1 MMAALVCLDVF
12 RSILRV
18 PLMEQRHTTDVR
30 DMVRVEVGVAR
41 PTGSRCSTSP
51 CRAVLATVHHDC
63 GVDLVHGMITGAV
76 GGHHAWDA
84 GASQGKGGGFP
95 SHQVGHDQHGPLPAR
110 DDARLVVRQLAVV
123 VRGGG

>member
-1 MMAALVCLDVF
+1 MMAAPVCLDVS

-30 DMVRVEVGVAR
+30 DMVRVEVGVAL

-63 GVDLVHGMITGAV
+63 GADLVHGMITGAA

-95 SHQVGHDQHGPLPAR
+95 HPFVGARHERRGPLVDEAHLAR
-110 DDARLVVRQLAVV
+110 VAPRVEPT
-123 VRGGG
+123 